1 MKRIALIA
9 LVLAVAS
16 CSGDSNKNWSF
27 AEKALIVDP
36 DPVMRVLTI
45 EHRKDSLILRTP
57 SAELPAELV
66 QKTPTD
72 GLSGVSDEE
81 KLGLRYQDIHNYIRL
96 GTCGDPETDRKIAG
110 KEAANMHKRRMPL
123 ILNPFEAGDGNA

>member
-1 MKRIALIA
+1 M
-9 LVLAVAS
+9 
-16 CSGDSNKNWSF
+16 
-27 AEKALIVDP
+27 P
-36 DPVMRVLTI
+36 
-45 EHRKDSLILRTP
+45 
-57 SAELPAELV
+57 ELPADLV

-110 KEAANMHKRRMPL
+110 KEAANIHKRRMPL
-123 ILNPFEAGDGNA
+123 ILNPFEACDRNA

>member
-66 QKTPTD
+66 ASSEYKNLEQKLIATVT
-72 GLSGVSDEE
+72 S
-81 KLGLRYQDIHNYIRL
+81 
-96 GTCGDPETDRKIAG
+96 PEQ
-110 KEAANMHKRRMPL
+110 
-123 ILNPFEAGDGNA
+123 